1 MTKKELR
8 LELIRQENEAWETL
22 QLYKQ
27 AMSED
32 SFTRA
37 RQSGEWQTLNR
48 INRMLSDAEFGEESK

>member
-27 AMSED
+27 AID
-32 SFTRA
+32 IHPATVA
-37 RQSGEWQTLNR
+37 RKSGEWQALNR
-48 INRMLSDAEFGEESK
+48 INRMLSDAEFGEER